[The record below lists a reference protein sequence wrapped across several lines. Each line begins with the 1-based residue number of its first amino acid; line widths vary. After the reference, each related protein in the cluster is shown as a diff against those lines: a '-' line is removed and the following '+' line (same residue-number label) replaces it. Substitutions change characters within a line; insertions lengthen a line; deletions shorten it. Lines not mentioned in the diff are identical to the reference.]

1 MKKLVRYLRHLIFLL
16 NINHM
21 AKISIINRNLKRQET
36 VLKYSKLRKKII
48 ASINDL
54 SLSEDERFE
63 ARLKLQ
69 SLPRDSSPVRLRN
82 RCSLTGRPRGVYA
95 KFGLGRSK
103 LREIAMSG
111 KIPGIT
117 KASW

>member
-1 MKKLVRYLRHLIFLL
+1 
-16 NINHM
+16 M
-21 AKISIINRNLKRQET
+21 AKLSIINRNLKRQEA
-36 VLKYSKLRKKII
+36 VLKFANVRKKLFLII
-48 ASINDL
+48 NNY
-54 SLSEDERFE
+54 SLSEEERID
-63 ARLKLQ
+63 ARMRLQ

-82 RCSLTGRPRGVYA
+82 RCALTGRSRGVYA
-95 KFGLGRSK
+95 KFGLGRIK

>member
-1 MKKLVRYLRHLIFLL
+1 
-16 NINHM
+16 M
-21 AKISIINRNLKRQET
+21 AKLSIINRNLKRQET
-36 VLKYSKLRKKII
+36 VLKFANVRKKLFLII
-48 ASINDL
+48 NNY
-54 SLSEDERFE
+54 SLSEEERID
-63 ARLKLQ
+63 ARMRLQ

-82 RCSLTGRPRGVYA
+82 RCALTGRSRGVYA
-95 KFGLGRSK
+95 KFGLGRIK

>member
-1 MKKLVRYLRHLIFLL
+1 
-16 NINHM
+16 M
-21 AKISIINRNLKRQET
+21 AKLSIINRNLKRQET
-36 VLKYSKLRKKII
+36 VLKFSKIRKRLLEI
-48 ASINDL
+48 INDF

-69 SLPRDSSPVRLRN
+69 SLPRNSSPVRLRN
-82 RCSLTGRPRGVYA
+82 RCTLTGRPRGVYA

-103 LREIAMSG
+103 LRDIAMSG